1 MVKVIAVLLLLVY
14 ASAGIASAVL
24 SGDLMPWLAATGG
37 AALALAAAVGFVV
50 QLGSNP
56 RS

>member
-24 SGDLMPWLAATGG
+24 PGDLMPWLAATGG
-37 AALALAAAVGFVV
+37 AALALAAAVGIVV
-50 QLGSNP
+50 QLGGNP